1 VPAADETADTF
12 QEPRYTR
19 LLVRA
24 PSLPL
29 CAAYAVLAA
38 LGTAALAAFPAL
50 GPVSFLPVFLYVF
63 LAPALLAGVLTSPMA
78 GALGGRLSW
87 RRSFLLAATATVVS
101 VPILVGERLLA
112 ALVPGALPPAGVFL
126 LFLLGPVLWFR
137 HMSLFGL
144 SRPDHARSLPA
155 SLVQPVLSFLGVL
168 VLVPPTVNLV
178 VEGVV
183 FLLFGFLGAAALL
196 RAADRPLRR
205 EFGTSGVALIRP
217 VLDHINLRDPAAT
230 AELEGFFARFSIPA
244 DLRLTLIAIRSG
256 SRTKATIVLPTVHPG
271 PFAALGASDLPRKLA
286 ERLGPEAG
294 VVFAPHTPCNH
305 DLDLPTEAEVA
316 KVGEAAAAL
325 LRSLPASG
333 SSRAGPLLPVP
344 EGSFARGQRL
354 GDAVLVTVTQA
365 PAPTDDIDFAI
376 VDPLLHAPAPG
387 APRLA
392 LIDAHNSYVEG
403 QGDLTYA
410 TPNAAKL
417 RRDIEAAVTAADAA
431 AGDGPFRFG
440 VAARSDYSLRTHG
453 IGPTGIRAWVVEV
466 GGRRSAHV
474 LIDGNNLIRGL
485 RAPILE
491 ALAPL
496 FAEAEVMT
504 TDNHIVHEV
513 DGGINP
519 VGERY
524 PGPALA
530 RDVKAVVEAAIAD
543 LSESTAVSGS
553 VAIPSVRVLQP
564 AWTQRLLTSLGDT
577 VSVFGNAFFTT
588 YLLVV
593 TSSLVVLLTLWR

>member
-1 VPAADETADTF
+1 MPADDDPAEAF
-12 QEPRYTR
+12 REPRYTR

-24 PSLPL
+24 PSLAL
-29 CAAYAVLAA
+29 CVGYAALAA
-38 LGTAALAAFPAL
+38 VATAALAAFPDL
-50 GPVSFLPVFLYVF
+50 RGIEFLPVLAFVF
-63 LAPALLAGVLTSPMA
+63 LGPALLGGLLTVPLA
-78 GALGGRLSW
+78 EALGGRLSW
-87 RRSFLLAATATVVS
+87 RRSFLLAATAAAVPL
-101 VPILVGERLLA
+101 PILLTERIA
-112 ALVPGALPPAGVFL
+112 VFAVPGLAPPAGAFL

-144 SRPDHARSLPA
+144 SRPDHLRSLPA
-155 SLVQPVLSFLGVL
+155 SVIQPLLSFLGVL
-168 VLVPPTVNLV
+168 VIVHVTGPLVLEGGAFLV
-178 VEGVV
+178 
-183 FLLFGFLGAAALL
+183 LGFLGCALL
-196 RAADRPLRR
+196 LRVADRPLRR

-217 VLDHINLRDPAAT
+217 VLDHINLRDPGAT
-230 AELEGFFARFSIPA
+230 AELERFFDRFSVPA
-244 DLRLTLIAIRSG
+244 DLRLTLIGIRSG
-256 SRTKATIVLPTVHPG
+256 GRTKATIVLPTVHPG

-286 ERLGPEAG
+286 DRLGPEAG
-294 VVFAPHTPCNH
+294 MVFAPHTPCNH

-316 KVGEAAAAL
+316 RVGDAAVAL
-325 LRSLPASG
+325 LRSLPVVG
-333 SSRAGPLLPVP
+333 SSLAGPLVRSSAD
-344 EGSFARGQRL
+344 SFARGQRL

-376 VDPLLHAPAPG
+376 VDPLVRASAERS
-387 APRLA
+387 PRLA

-410 TPNAAKL
+410 TPNAEKL
-417 RRDIEAAVTAADAA
+417 RRDIGAAAAAAEAATVN
-431 AGDGPFRFG
+431 GPFRFG
-440 VAARSDYSLRTHG
+440 VAARTNYSLQAHG
-453 IGPTGIRAWVVEV
+453 IGPTGIRAWVIEV
-466 GGRRSAHV
+466 AGKRSAHV
-474 LIDGNNLIRGL
+474 LIDGNNLILGL

-496 FAEAEVMT
+496 VTEAEVMT

-543 LSESTAVSGS
+543 LSEATAASGS
-553 VAIPSVRVLQP
+553 VGIPSVRVLQP

-577 VSVFGNAFFTT
+577 VSVFGTMLLTT

-593 TSSLVVLLTLWR
+593 ASSLVVLQSVH

>member
-1 VPAADETADTF
+1 VPGADETADSF
-12 QEPRYTR
+12 REPRYTR

-29 CAAYAVLAA
+29 CAGYAA
-38 LGTAALAAFPAL
+38 LASVVTAALAAFPRFGSVA
-50 GPVSFLPVFLYVF
+50 FLPVLLYVF
-63 LAPALLAGVLTSPMA
+63 LGPALLAGLITSPLA

-87 RRSFLLAATATVVS
+87 RRSFLLAATATAVPL
-101 VPILVGERLLA
+101 PILVVERLLVVVMPSA
-112 ALVPGALPPAGVFL
+112 APPTGVFL

-155 SLVQPVLSFLGVL
+155 SLAQPVLSFVGVL
-168 VLVPPTVNLV
+168 FLVPPTAQLV
-178 VEGVV
+178 TEGAI
-183 FLLFGFLGAAALL
+183 FLLFGFLGAAVLL

-217 VLDHINLRDPAAT
+217 VLDHINLRDPGAT
-230 AELEGFFARFSIPA
+230 AELEGFFARFSIAA
-244 DLRLTLIAIRSG
+244 DLRLTLIAIRSSG
-256 SRTKATIVLPTVHPG
+256 RTKATIVLPTVHPG
-271 PFAALGASDLPRKLA
+271 PFATLGASDLPRKLID
-286 ERLGPEAG
+286 RLGPDG
-294 VVFAPHTPCNH
+294 GMVFAPHTPCNH
-305 DLDLPTEAEVA
+305 DLDLPTAADVA
-316 KVGEAAAAL
+316 KVGDAAAGL
-325 LRSLPASG
+325 LKSLPPTGVA
-333 SSRAGPLLPVP
+333 RAGPLVRSAPD
-344 EGSFARGQRL
+344 SFARGQRL

-365 PAPTDDIDFAI
+365 PAATDDIDFAI
-376 VDPLLHAPAPG
+376 VDPLLHPPAPG

-431 AGDGPFRFG
+431 AVDGPFRFG
-440 VAARSDYSLRTHG
+440 VAARTDYDLRAHG
-453 IGPTGIRAWVVEV
+453 IGPSGIRAWVVEV
-466 GGRRSAHV
+466 AGNRTAHV

-496 FAEAEVMT
+496 VTDAEVMT

-530 RDVKAVVEAAIAD
+530 RDVKAVVAAAIAD
-543 LSESTAVSGS
+543 LSEATAVSGS
-553 VAIPSVRVLQP
+553 VTIPSVRVLQP

-577 VSVFGNAFFTT
+577 VSVFGNTLLTT

-593 TSSLVVLLTLWR
+593 TSSLVVLLALLR

>member
-1 VPAADETADTF
+1 VPAADDPAEAF
-12 QEPRYTR
+12 REPRYTR

-24 PSLPL
+24 PSLAL
-29 CAAYAVLAA
+29 CIGYAALAAVL
-38 LGTAALAAFPAL
+38 TAALAAYPNL
-50 GPVSFLPVFLYVF
+50 RGVGFLPVLAFVF
-63 LAPALLAGVLTSPMA
+63 LGPALLGGLLTVPLA

-87 RRSFLLAATATVVS
+87 RRSFLLAATAAVVPL
-101 VPILVGERLLA
+101 PILIGERFAVFAFPGLA
-112 ALVPGALPPAGVFL
+112 PPAGAFL

-144 SRPDHARSLPA
+144 SRPDHLRSLPA
-155 SLVQPVLSFLGVL
+155 SVVQPVLSFVGVL
-168 VLVPPTVNLV
+168 AIVHPTGTLVL
-178 VEGVV
+178 EGVT
-183 FLLFGFLGAAALL
+183 FLILGFLGCAILL
-196 RAADRPLRR
+196 RTADRPLRR
-205 EFGTSGVALIRP
+205 EFGISGVALIRP
-217 VLDHINLRDPAAT
+217 VLDHINLRDPGAT
-230 AELEGFFARFSIPA
+230 AELERFFDRFSIPA
-244 DLRLTLIAIRSG
+244 DLRVTLIAIRSG
-256 SRTKATIVLPTVHPG
+256 GRTKATIVLPTVHPG

-286 ERLGPEAG
+286 DRLGPDAG
-294 VVFAPHTPCNH
+294 MVFAPHTPCNH
-305 DLDLPTEAEVA
+305 DLDLPTAAEVA
-316 KVGEAAAAL
+316 RVGDAAAAL
-325 LRSLPASG
+325 LRSLPLLG
-333 SSRAGPLLPVP
+333 SSHAGPLVRSSAD
-344 EGSFARGQRL
+344 SFARGQRL

-376 VDPLLHAPAPG
+376 VDPLLRAA
-387 APRLA
+387 AERSPRLA

-410 TPNAAKL
+410 TPNAEKL
-417 RRDIEAAVTAADAA
+417 RRDIGAA
-431 AGDGPFRFG
+431 AAAAESATVDGPFRFG
-440 VAARSDYSLRTHG
+440 VAARTDYSLQAHG
-453 IGPTGIRAWVVEV
+453 IGPAGIRAWVIEA
-466 GGRRSAHV
+466 GGKRSAHV
-474 LIDGNNLIRGL
+474 LIDGNNLILGL

-496 FAEAEVMT
+496 VGEAEVMT

-524 PGPALA
+524 PGPAIA

-543 LSESTAVSGS
+543 LSESTAASGS

-577 VSVFGNAFFTT
+577 VSVFGNTLLTT

-593 TSSLVVLLTLWR
+593 ASSVVVLQSVH